1 MEYRFYYPDFR
12 IHKEHTLKSKELN
25 KIFGQPIAF
34 WYGSSQYKK
43 AKKIQKR
50 IKRLFD
56 RADPYLP
63 ILVVYS
69 IPYRDLGHHSKGG
82 EINQVSYIDFIKD
95 VVKGIEDKAPIVIY
109 EPDALAQ
116 SFDMKYEEKQK
127 RIRLIRKSLK
137 LLQKG
142 CNAKI
147 YLDVGHPYWLK
158 VNEVINILSKFDKE
172 SYEGFALN
180 TSNFVSTE
188 QCMSYGDEISD
199 IIGKHYVIDTARNGF
214 GYTGDW
220 CNPKTAVIGTFPTT
234 ETNNEL
240 CDAFLWIKP
249 IGESDGKRNGG
260 PKAGRFYSEYAMK
273 IVENSKKIGSL

>member
-1 MEYRFYYPDFR
+1 
-12 IHKEHTLKSKELN
+12 
-25 KIFGQPIAF
+25 
-34 WYGSSQYKK
+34 
-43 AKKIQKR
+43 
-50 IKRLFD
+50 
-56 RADPYLP
+56 
-63 ILVVYS
+63 
-69 IPYRDLGHHSKGG
+69 
-82 EINQVSYIDFIKD
+82 
-95 VVKGIEDKAPIVIY
+95 
-109 EPDALAQ
+109 
-116 SFDMKYEEKQK
+116 MKYEEKQK
-127 RIRLIRKSLK
+127 RIRLIRKALK

-158 VNEVINILSKFDKE
+158 VDEVINILSKFDKE

-199 IIGKHYVIDTARNGF
+199 KIGKHYVIDTARNGF

-260 PKAGRFYSEYAMK
+260 PKAGRFYYEYAMK
-273 IVENSKKIGSL
+273 IIENSKKIGSL

>member
-12 IHKEHTLKSKELN
+12 IHKEHTVKSQELN

-34 WYGSSQYKK
+34 WYGSSPYKK
-43 AKKIQKR
+43 VRNIQKR

-56 RADPYLP
+56 RSDPYLP
-63 ILVVYS
+63 YIVIYS
-69 IPYRDLGHHSKGG
+69 IPDRDLGHYAKGG
-82 EINQVSYIDFIKD
+82 ESSNSDYIDFIKD
-95 VVKGIEDKAPIVIY
+95 VSRGIEDKSPIVIY

-127 RIRLIRKSLK
+127 RIRLIRKALK
-137 LLQKG
+137 FLHKG

-147 YLDVGHPYWLK
+147 YLDVGHPYWLT
-158 VNEVINILSKFDKE
+158 VDEVINILSKFDKE

-188 QCMSYGDEISD
+188 QCMIYGDKISNKID
-199 IIGKHYVIDTARNGF
+199 KHYVIDTSRNGF

-220 CNPKTAVIGTFPTT
+220 CNPTTAAIGNFPTT
-234 ETNNEL
+234 ETTNEL

-260 PKAGRFYSEYAMK
+260 PKAGRFYYEYALK
-273 IVENSKKIGSL
+273 VIENSKKNGSL

>member
-1 MEYRFYYPDFR
+1 MNYRFYYPEWNNR
-12 IHKEHTLKSKELN
+12 KEVCKDYPQIKE
-25 KIFGQPIAF
+25 ITREPTAF
-34 WYGSSQYKK
+34 WYGVGPKRTIRKTKK
-43 AKKIQKR
+43 SIQ
-50 IKRLFD
+50 RLLK

-63 ILVVYS
+63 VLVVYS

-220 CNPKTAVIGTFPTT
+220 CNPKTAGIGPFPTT

-260 PKAGRFYSEYAMK
+260 PKAGRFYYEYALK
-273 IVENSKKIGSL
+273 VIENSKKIGSL